1 MWPGVGPWAV
11 MDDVTTTVVV
21 EGGCSGRNRQTR
33 LRLAW
38 RRTDPLAV
46 SLLVTAE
53 PDHPALPRGRWSM
66 LRDYLRDGLSHPAG
80 VGDVRVR
87 PDRVRDRIVF
97 ELWSDGRACVVA
109 VAADTV
115 RSFLDATEEILPAG
129 SERSSEAID
138 AELNRLNAP
147 PVPGE

>member
-1 MWPGVGPWAV
+1 
-11 MDDVTTTVVV
+11 MDDVTTSVVV

-66 LRDYLRDGLSHPAG
+66 LRDFLRDGLSHPTG
-80 VGDVRVR
+80 DGDVRVR
-87 PDRVRDRIVF
+87 PDRARDRVVL
-97 ELWSDGRACVVA
+97 ELWSGGRACVVT
-109 VAADTV
+109 VAAATV
-115 RSFLDATEEILPAG
+115 RSFLDATEEIVPAG
-129 SERSSEAID
+129 SERGSERLD
-138 AELNRLNAP
+138 EELSRLTSP